1 MSKLT
6 LVKDADSKS
15 SCCSGDDA
23 PPAQDIREVVKQRY
37 GLAVQAVV
45 RGAKP
50 SVVARPQPAWAEPIQ
65 SRAISTRLSK
75 PLDFPRRPWRLRSA
89 VAIPQH
95 WPSFAPGETVL
106 DLGSGGGIDVLLSAR
121 RLVQPARPTAWT

>member
-50 SVVARPQPAWAEPIQ
+50 SCCGSAATGMGGTDPI
-65 SRAISTRLSK
+65 TR
-75 PLDFPRRPWRLRSA
+75 
-89 VAIPQH
+89 
-95 WPSFAPGETVL
+95 
-106 DLGSGGGIDVLLSAR
+106 DLYAALATGGA
-121 RLVQPARPTAWT
+121 

>member
-23 PPAQDIREVVKQRY
+23 PPAQDIRESGQQRY

-50 SVVARPQPAWAEPIQ
+50 SCCGSAATGMGGTDQ

-75 PLDFPRRPWRLRSA
+75 PLDFRGGPGGFVRLWHPTALAELRPVRLCSISA
-89 VAIPQH
+89 LAAASTCCFRQ
-95 WPSFAPGETVL
+95 GE
-106 DLGSGGGIDVLLSAR
+106 
-121 RLVQPARPTAWT
+121 LVTARPTA